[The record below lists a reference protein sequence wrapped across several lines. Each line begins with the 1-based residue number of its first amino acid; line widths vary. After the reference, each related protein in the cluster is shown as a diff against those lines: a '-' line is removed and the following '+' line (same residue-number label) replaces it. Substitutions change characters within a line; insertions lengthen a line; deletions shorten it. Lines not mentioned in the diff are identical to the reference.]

1 MRPRWQATLE
11 WSAALLLAALWLVA
25 GLWKLSDVTAT
36 QVRMTQ
42 ALVPHS
48 LSLAAALGLGIVE
61 TFAGLLLLAP
71 AWRRW
76 GAWLSGFLLVVFMA
90 YIGYHYRALTGAECS
105 CFPWLKRAVGPVFF
119 LQDGA
124 LIALAFLAGR
134 WTEPSRRLRPAV
146 AALAGVAVVAGAM
159 FSLGG
164 TQAAGAV
171 GAETVTVDG
180 KPFSLRQ
187 GKVFVYFFNPMCQ
200 HCFQAAQ
207 TMSKMTWNAT
217 VIGVPTQDPDLA
229 PEFLQDTGLQAKL
242 SGDIKPLREAFPFQ
256 DVPYGVA
263 LENGQLR
270 EKVVFFE
277 EPGLGETLRK
287 IGFVF

>member
-1 MRPRWQATLE
+1 MRPRWQITVE
-11 WSAALLLAALWLVA
+11 WTAALLLAALWWVA

-48 LSLAAALGLGIVE
+48 LSLAAALGLGTVE
-61 TFAGLLLLAP
+61 TFAGVLLVVP

-76 GAWLSGFLLVVFMA
+76 GAWLSGFLLVVFTA
-90 YIGYHYRALTGAECS
+90 YIGYHYRALTGTECS
-105 CFPWLKRAVGPVFF
+105 CFPWLKRAVGPMFF
-119 LQDGA
+119 VQDGGLIVLA
-124 LIALAFLAGR
+124 LLAGR
-134 WTEPSRRLRPAV
+134 WTAPPRRLRPAV

-159 FSLGG
+159 FSLGR
-164 TQAAGAV
+164 TQAAGTV
-171 GAETVTVDG
+171 GPPSIAVDG

-187 GKVFVYFFNPMCQ
+187 GKVFLYFFNPSCM

-207 TMSKMTWNAT
+207 TMSKLTWNASL
-217 VIGVPTQDPDLA
+217 VGVPTQDPNFGSQ
-229 PEFLQDTGLQAKL
+229 FLEDTGLRAKL
-242 SGDIKPLREAFPFQ
+242 SPDLQPLRQAFPFH

-270 EKVVFFE
+270 EKLVFFE
-277 EPGLGETLRK
+277 EPELSQTLRK
-287 IGFVF
+287 IGFVW